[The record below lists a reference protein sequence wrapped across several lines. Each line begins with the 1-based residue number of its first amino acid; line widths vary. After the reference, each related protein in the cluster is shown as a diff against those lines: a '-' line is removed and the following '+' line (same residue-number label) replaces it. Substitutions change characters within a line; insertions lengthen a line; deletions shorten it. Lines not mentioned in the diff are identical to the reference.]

1 MIIIQKY
8 MPQVADVILALKRK
22 VNKSEV
28 GKKIVHGVFW
38 SFLGT
43 VVFRGLIFLSSI
55 VIARLLKKEGFGEL
69 GMIRSTIDM
78 FIVFSIFGLGITTTK
93 FVAEYRDTDK
103 EKAGRIAR
111 MALHMSVIMGLL
123 ISVSLFFSSG
133 PLAKHSLDNAN
144 LGSGLRYG
152 SWAILFY
159 AINGVQ
165 TGILAGLEAFKKIAK
180 VNLVAGVVNLP
191 IAIGLTWFLGVNGAI
206 IGLTINA
213 LLIAVLGGIEVR
225 RETKKFGINVNEKNY
240 QKELKVL
247 YTFSLP
253 AVLSGLLVLPVNW
266 YCNVLL
272 AKEPSGYAY
281 LGVYNAALSI
291 SLIISVINTTL
302 GQALLPQVIRNFKQ
316 KNAKLEAINNFV
328 PWGIGIFLS
337 MPFILVPEIAG
348 VAFGKDFTSGNLNG
362 TVVIVMIGTI
372 VIAHRQGIA
381 RNFAAGNFMWWS
393 MLSNGIWGLLAIFY
407 MLGLKQGGSEGRAG
421 AYAFAYFISTVVF
434 VPFYIKKQLADA
446 YFLISPESLAI
457 WGIVFVAFAV
467 MLMFHLSI
475 YVRILLLLVACAIIL
490 WIFYRV
496 YKHVRSV
503 S

>member
-1 MIIIQKY
+1 MIMIQKY
-8 MPQVADVILALKRK
+8 MPRLADIIFALKAK

-38 SFLGT
+38 TFLGT
-43 VVFRGLIFLSSI
+43 VVFRALIFLSSI
-55 VIARLLKKEGFGEL
+55 VIARMLKKEGFGEM

-93 FVAEYRDTDK
+93 FIAEFRDTDK
-103 EKAGRIAR
+103 QKAGRIAR
-111 MALHMSVIMGLL
+111 MAMHMAILMGLI
-123 ISVSLFFSSG
+123 ISVSLFFSAN
-133 PLAKHSLDNAN
+133 PLAEHSLENAH
-144 LGSGLRYG
+144 LGTGLRYG

-165 TGILAGLEAFKKIAK
+165 TGILAGLESFKKIAK
-180 VNLVAGVVNLP
+180 VNLMAGVINLP
-191 IAIGLTWFLGVNGAI
+191 VSIGLTYLMGVNGAI
-206 IGLTINA
+206 LSLTINA
-213 LLIAVLGGIEVR
+213 LLIAVLSWVEIR
-225 RETKKFGINVNEKNY
+225 KETKKFGINVNEKGY
-240 QKELKVL
+240 RKELKVL

-253 AVLSGLLVLPVNW
+253 AVLSGILVLPVNW

-272 AKEPSGYAY
+272 AKEPTGYAY

-291 SLIISVINTTL
+291 SLIISVVNTTL

-316 KNAKLEAINNFV
+316 RNAKLEAINNFV

-337 MPFILVPEIAG
+337 LPFILVPEMAG
-348 VAFGKDFTSGNLNG
+348 IAFGKDFTSGNLNG

-381 RNFAAGNFMWWS
+381 RNFAAGSFMWWS

-407 MLGLKQGGSEGRAG
+407 MVGIKQGGSEGRAG
-421 AYAFAYFISTVVF
+421 AYAFAYFISTVAF
-434 VPFYIKKQLADA
+434 IPFYIKKQLADA

-457 WGIVFVAFAV
+457 WGIIFIAFIV
-467 MLMFHLSI
+467 MMMFKLSI
-475 YVRILLLLVACAIIL
+475 YIRLLILLVACAIIL
-490 WIFYRV
+490 WIFYRI

>member
-1 MIIIQKY
+1 
-8 MPQVADVILALKRK
+8 MPRVGDVIFALKKK

-43 VVFRGLIFLSSI
+43 VVFRALIFLSSI
-55 VIARLLKKEGFGEL
+55 VIARMLKKEGFGEL

-103 EKAGRIAR
+103 QKAGRVAK
-111 MALHMSVIMGLL
+111 MALHMAFIMGFV
-123 ISVSLFFSSG
+123 ISVSLFFLSN
-133 PLAKHSLDNAN
+133 PLASNSLENAK

-180 VNLVAGVVNLP
+180 VNLIAGVINLP
-191 IAIGLTWFLGVNGAI
+191 ISIALTWFLGVNGAI
-206 IGLTINA
+206 LSLTINA
-213 LLIAVLGGIEVR
+213 VLIAVLSWIEIR
-225 RETKKFGINVNEKNY
+225 SETKKFGINVNEKDY
-240 QKELKVL
+240 LKEYKVL

-253 AVLSGLLVLPVNW
+253 AVLSGILVLPVNW
-266 YCNVLL
+266 YCNLL
-272 AKEPSGYAY
+272 VAKEPSGYSY

-291 SLIISVINTTL
+291 SLIISVVNTTL

-328 PWGIGIFLS
+328 PWAIGIFLS
-337 MPFILVPEIAG
+337 LPFILVPEIAG
-348 VAFGKDFTSGNLNG
+348 IAFGKDFTSGNLNG

-393 MLSNGIWGLLAIFY
+393 MLSNGIWGLLAILY
-407 MLGLKQGGSEGRAG
+407 MIGLKQGGSEGRAG

-434 VPFYIKKQLADA
+434 IPFYIKKELADR

-457 WGIVFVAFAV
+457 WGIIFIAFIV
-467 MLMFHLSI
+467 MIMFKLSI
-475 YVRILLLLVACAIIL
+475 YLRILMLLVACAVIL
-490 WIFYRV
+490 WIFYRI
-496 YKHVRSV
+496 YKHVTSV
-503 S
+503 AQ

>member
-1 MIIIQKY
+1 
-8 MPQVADVILALKRK
+8 MPQVADVIFALKRK
-22 VNKSEV
+22 INKSEV

-103 EKAGRIAR
+103 EKAGRVAR

-133 PLAKHSLDNAN
+133 PLAKHSLDNAD
-144 LGSGLRYG
+144 LGTGLRYG

-225 RETKKFGINVNEKNY
+225 RETKKFGINVNEKDY
-240 QKELKVL
+240 LKEMKVL

-407 MLGLKQGGSEGRAG
+407 MIGLKQGGSEGRAG

-457 WGIVFVAFAV
+457 WGIIFVSFIV